1 MIDYLEYYTTYMYRH
16 YIKIKKMV
24 IWLLDVYVVENTPNQ
39 HFVILLRE
47 KTQEKTGHAQ
57 NILPDSLHF
66 RSKGFTRAQNILL
79 VPVTNVTS
87 GHVTDI
93 TSGSTPEQHP
103 RNDDLSCSHIL
114 LSLCLLTPQ

>member
-1 MIDYLEYYTTYMYRH
+1 
-16 YIKIKKMV
+16 MV
-24 IWLLDVYVVENTPNQ
+24 IGRVRGREHPQPTLCNTTKG
-39 HFVILLRE
+39 

-66 RSKGFTRAQNILL
+66 RSKGLTRAQNILL

-93 TSGSTPEQHP
+93 TSGSTPAQHP